1 MRMRGCHKTMLAVPL
16 ALAAVVMLPGTRPG
30 RADAQA
36 PGMAPPV
43 QELTI
48 VIKDRDHGY
57 ELLKGTA
64 MAGSLMKIT
73 VRNEDSVTHGF
84 ASRLFDGITVKMDG
98 QGKEVAG
105 KKVKS
110 FHLDPG
116 QVMTLT
122 FTKPSAIEPAGLY
135 GGNEAYTQYHTIW
148 CDIHPEA
155 RGELLVLETLGVPG
169 AG

>member
-1 MRMRGCHKTMLAVPL
+1 MRMRGCPKTMLAVPL
-16 ALAAVVMLPGTRPG
+16 ALAALTLPGLGTG
-30 RADAQA
+30 KADAQA
-36 PGMAPPV
+36 PGMAAPV

-84 ASRLFDGITVKMDG
+84 TSHLFQNLPVKLEG
-98 QGKEVAG
+98 QGKEVKG
-105 KKVKS
+105 KKIRS

-122 FTKPSAIEPAGLY
+122 FTKPSDVQRDGLY

-148 CDIHPEA
+148 CDIHPEV
-155 RGELLVLETLGVPG
+155 RGELLVVETSGVPG
-169 AG
+169 GG